1 MATINWNSTK
11 EEDVLIGRIAER
23 AIEMGLNDDR
33 VEVMMDITAVHL
45 NDCKLDLKR
54 LLDADDFNFAHDVN
68 GIRGHI
74 DVNTGKLTMG
84 FLPRTARV
92 K

>member
-1 MATINWNSTK
+1 MAINWTSTK
-11 EEDVLIGRIAER
+11 EEKVLIGKIANR
-23 AIEMGLNDDR
+23 AIEMGLNNDR
-33 VEVMMDITAVHL
+33 LEVMMDITAVHL

-68 GIRGHI
+68 GIRGCV
-74 DVNTGKLTMG
+74 DVNTGKLTRG
-84 FLPRTARV
+84 FLPRFA